1 MFMNPNSQALLDVLA
16 GSDAD
21 FFDGTR
27 TAAGRQADGSG
38 AGSPVLW
45 LLATTS
51 SSTDLGHR

>member
-27 TAAGRQADGSG
+27 TAAGRQADGLG

-45 LLATTS
+45 LPATTTS
-51 SSTDLGHR
+51 ST